1 MAYLFPK
8 SAGDDCVIQR
18 DHCRELLVFWC
29 FGVNHVSHGEVF
41 MSLVV
46 STFIA
51 SRVVGYQATGDF
63 SGESQPM
70 NFYEWIVSAT
80 SNSMHTIGAIS
91 SFIPSSG
98 SSRYR
103 QLGGHPEMKVSY
115 RLITSATRNNLYI
128 FDISNLSISWWFWL
142 SAIPLMD
149 LYNYTCLMDGSCHQ
163 QEVKARV
170 QVFCVTKVI
179 HASRQGLHR
188 QAAFHTQ

>member
-1 MAYLFPK
+1 M
-8 SAGDDCVIQR
+8 Q
-18 DHCRELLVFWC
+18 
-29 FGVNHVSHGEVF
+29 VSC
-41 MSLVV
+41 
-46 STFIA
+46 
-51 SRVVGYQATGDF
+51 
-63 SGESQPM
+63 
-70 NFYEWIVSAT
+70 EWIVSAT
-80 SNSMHTIGAIS
+80 NNSMHMIGAIS

-103 QLGGHPEMKVSY
+103 QFGGHPEMKVSY

-128 FDISNLSISWWFWL
+128 FDISNLSISWWFLL
-142 SAIPLMD
+142 SAILLMD

-170 QVFCVTKVI
+170 QVFCVTKGI